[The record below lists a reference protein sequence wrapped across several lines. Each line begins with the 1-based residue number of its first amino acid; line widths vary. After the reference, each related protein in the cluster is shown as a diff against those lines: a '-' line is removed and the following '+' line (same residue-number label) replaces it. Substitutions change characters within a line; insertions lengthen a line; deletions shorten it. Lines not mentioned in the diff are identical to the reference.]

1 MSQNPGHIW
10 FINPI
15 NDEHYDKF
23 MSCNNTAN
31 NILQKGDKE
40 FLWELKVITTHEEQL
55 IVSHPNYK
63 VSCCNVTVK
72 WDIGETITD
81 YINIII
87 GVYPIICD
95 LYADDGQEKWERQ
108 KSGKFFYF

>member
-1 MSQNPGHIW
+1 
-10 FINPI
+10 
-15 NDEHYDKF
+15 

-81 YINIII
+81 HPYIITLDDNFICNFYINKKNLLLKVKYNLMLGLI
-87 GVYPIICD
+87 GAT
-95 LYADDGQEKWERQ
+95 LN
-108 KSGKFFYF
+108 